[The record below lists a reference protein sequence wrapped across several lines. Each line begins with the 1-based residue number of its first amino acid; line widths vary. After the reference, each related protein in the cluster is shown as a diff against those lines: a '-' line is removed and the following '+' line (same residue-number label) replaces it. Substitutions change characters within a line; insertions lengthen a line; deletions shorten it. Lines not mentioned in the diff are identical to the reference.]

1 MRKVM
6 VVAVRE
12 YQAAVRTKAFII
24 TLIAMPVLAGGSILA
39 QGLLKDRVDTK
50 DKQFAVVDRTP
61 GMQLYE
67 ALADAARARNESE
80 IFLDL
85 GVARR
90 QVKPRFVI
98 AQPEELPPD
107 PAEATLALSGQV
119 RDGKLFGFVIIGAN
133 VITAQG
139 DPTEAQ
145 IAYHSNSPTYTDF
158 QRWVHQKLNAR
169 IHELR
174 LAAAH
179 LDPAVV
185 REAMRYTPV
194 TNLGLVS
201 RDDAG
206 EITEARETNEL
217 ANLLLPLGLMM
228 LMFMVL
234 MITAPPLVNT
244 VLEEKMQR
252 IAEVLLGS
260 IPPFQLMMGK
270 LLGTVGVSLTI
281 ATVYLAGAYYALQ
294 QTGFAHFFP
303 ASMLGWFVLYQVL
316 AVLMFGS
323 LFIAIGAAVSDLKE
337 SQSAIMPAMVLAMI
351 PFFVW
356 INVVKEPNSTFSV
369 IVSLFPPATPVLM
382 LIRQTVPPGIPF
394 WQPIVGTVGVLVTTT
409 FFVLA
414 AGRIFR
420 IGILIQ
426 GKAPR
431 LGEVLRWI
439 VRG

>member
-6 VVAVRE
+6 VVAIRE

-24 TLIAMPVLAGGSILA
+24 TLVAMPILAGGSLVV

-50 DKQFAVVDRTP
+50 DKVFVVADRTP
-61 GMQLYE
+61 GTQLYD
-67 ALADAARARNESE
+67 ALSQAADARNESE
-80 IFLDL
+80 IYFDA

-90 QVKPRFVI
+90 QIKPRFVI
-98 AQPEELPPD
+98 TQPEGLPPD
-107 PAEATLALSGQV
+107 PAEEKLTLSEQV
-119 RDGKLFGFVIIGAN
+119 RDGKLFGFVLIGPE
-133 VITAQG
+133 VITGRG
-139 DPTEAQ
+139 DGAESQ

-158 QRWVHQKLNAR
+158 RRWADQILNAR

-174 LAAAH
+174 LAAAD
-179 LDPAVV
+179 LDPEVV
-185 REAMRYTPV
+185 REAMRYTAV
-194 TNLGLVS
+194 ANLGLVS
-201 RDDAG
+201 RDEAG
-206 EITEARETNEL
+206 GITEAQETNEL

-228 LMFMVL
+228 LMFMII

-260 IPPFQLMMGK
+260 MPPFQLMLGK
-270 LLGTVGVSLTI
+270 LIGTVCVSLTI
-281 ATVYLAGAYYALQ
+281 AAVYLSGAYYALQ
-294 QTGFAHFFP
+294 QTGYGHYFP
-303 ASMLGWFVLYQVL
+303 ASALGWFVLYQVL
-316 AVLMFGS
+316 AVFMYGS

-337 SQSAIMPAMVLAMI
+337 SQSAIMPAMILAMI

-356 INVVKEPNSTFSV
+356 VNVAKEPNSTFAV
-369 IVSLFPPATPVLM
+369 IVSLFPPATPILM
-382 LIRQTVPPGIPF
+382 LIRQTVPPGIPL
-394 WQPIVGTVGVLVTTT
+394 WQPLVGTVGVVITTAI
-409 FFVLA
+409 FVFA

-426 GKAPR
+426 GKAPK
-431 LGEVLRWI
+431 LSEVLRWI